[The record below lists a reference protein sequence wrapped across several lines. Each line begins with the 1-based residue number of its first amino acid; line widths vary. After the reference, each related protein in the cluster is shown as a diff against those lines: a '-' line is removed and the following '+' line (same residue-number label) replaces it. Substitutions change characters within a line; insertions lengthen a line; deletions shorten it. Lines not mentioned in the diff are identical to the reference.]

1 MLVSRVACASCSIAD
16 LAVGIS
22 AGQIKS
28 GAPCRSE
35 RVAKYNQLIRIEE
48 ETGEAGYAGASILG
62 SGFAPP
68 TPPSEADA

>member
-1 MLVSRVACASCSIAD
+1 MCEFCSIAD

-35 RVAKYNQLIRIEE
+35 RVAKYNQLMRIEE
-48 ETGEAGYAGASILG
+48 EMGEPRYTGASILRP
-62 SGFAPP
+62 GFAPP